1 LNPDPANT
9 SNAAMAF
16 RLSGLRAAR
25 RLRSLHFVPGG
36 SQKFLDKALAS
47 RADALIIDLEDSVLP
62 AEKPQARADV
72 GKWMASTQWGDK
84 TVCVRINPLDTQ
96 LWEEDVEMT
105 MKADKPD
112 MLVVPKV
119 SSRDDLEKL
128 GEKLAKIEK
137 ELGRQVGTTTLLPIV
152 SEVPEAPL
160 RANEIARHP
169 RVEAITWG
177 AEDLS
182 AELGAK
188 RRRDGAGEYLEVFQ
202 LCRSLTLLAAK
213 GAKVQAI
220 DTVYTSLKDLD
231 GLKSESEKSADTGFD
246 GKLTIHPDQIN
257 VVNAAFSPTQKEV
270 AEAQE
275 LLDAAKSQ
283 PGAFRFKGQMVDIPH
298 FKQAQRILDRADFTG
313 SGSSPASTEPPLWP
327 EGPYHGKWLEELTEG
342 LVIPHAL
349 TRTVTETDNMI
360 FTTMT
365 LNPARLH
372 LDYESAKATQFGQ
385 PLVNSMFTVALLVG
399 MSVLETTHGTTIANL
414 GFEEVLFPRPV
425 FYGDTLRAET
435 EVIKNRPSSSN
446 PSRGIVTFEHRAFNQ
461 KGELVCK
468 ARRNAMMRKRPSNL

>member
-1 LNPDPANT
+1 M
-9 SNAAMAF
+9 S
-16 RLSGLRAAR
+16 RLC
-25 RLRSLHFVPGG
+25 
-36 SQKFLDKALAS
+36 QLDS
-47 RADALIIDLEDSVLP
+47 R
-62 AEKPQARADV
+62 
-72 GKWMASTQWGDK
+72 
-84 TVCVRINPLDTQ
+84 
-96 LWEEDVEMT
+96 
-105 MKADKPD
+105 
-112 MLVVPKV
+112 
-119 SSRDDLEKL
+119 
-128 GEKLAKIEK
+128 
-137 ELGRQVGTTTLLPIV
+137 
-152 SEVPEAPL
+152 
-160 RANEIARHP
+160 
-169 RVEAITWG
+169 
-177 AEDLS
+177 
-182 AELGAK
+182 
-188 RRRDGAGEYLEVFQ
+188 
-202 LCRSLTLLAAK
+202 
-213 GAKVQAI
+213 
-220 DTVYTSLKDLD
+220 
-231 GLKSESEKSADTGFD
+231 SESEKSADTGFD

-270 AEAQE
+270 AEAKE
-275 LLDAAKSQ
+275 LLEAAKSQ

-298 FKQAQRILDRADFTG
+298 FKQAQRILDRADFA
-313 SGSSPASTEPPLWP
+313 GSSEASPVPTWP

-342 LVIPHAL
+342 LIIPHAL
-349 TRTVTETDNMI
+349 TRTVTETDNMM